1 MSYKLDLSSSK
12 FYLASNSIA
21 YVYDRAAQQRTEQI
35 EGVRFD
41 VVDINNSYEHL
52 NVLVK
57 GAPNLLFD
65 PEEEIPTGTEVVFQN
80 LEARPYVG
88 RNGRIAVTASADA
101 CRLAVPPR
109 GKE

>member
-1 MSYKLDLSSSK
+1 MGYKLDLNGHK
-12 FYLASNSIA
+12 FFLAGNSIA
-21 YVYDRAAQQRTEQI
+21 YEFDRATNQRTDRIQ
-35 EGVRFD
+35 GARFD
-41 VVDINNSYEHL
+41 VVDLMNGYEHL
-52 NVLVK
+52 NVLVE
-57 GAPNLLFD
+57 GVPNLLFD
-65 PEEEIPTGTEVVFQN
+65 PEEEIPTGTEVAFQN